1 MIYLKCLSWWQLGS
15 FHGVGYLNTQLW
27 IFFQRNFADGR
38 RGFGD
43 QQKQKASEGGKIDW
57 LMGKEFG
64 HVVVLIRK
72 FVPTKKADRTNVLS
86 ALYLITRLD
95 ASLT

>member
-1 MIYLKCLSWWQLGS
+1 M
-15 FHGVGYLNTQLW
+15 NTQLW
-27 IFFQRNFADGR
+27 IFFQRNFIDGQ
-38 RGFGD
+38 RGLGD
-43 QQKQKASEGGKIDW
+43 QQKQKASKGGKIDW

-64 HVVVLIRK
+64 HVVILIRK

-95 ASLT
+95 ASLLRV